1 MVWTCSK
8 NGRGEIAKTSY
19 EMASIR
25 KEKKNKV
32 YLNLSGQKR
41 SED

>member
-1 MVWTCSK
+1 MEE
-8 NGRGEIAKTSY
+8 GRLPSY